1 MFDEMKIATTMEY
14 DQFKDE
20 VVGPHNQ
27 MQVVMARGIASK
39 WKQPIFVGFDIK
51 MTKSL
56 LFDIIHNLNDIVF
69 KVICCVSNC
78 GGGNVGL

>member
-1 MFDEMKIATTMEY
+1 
-14 DQFKDE
+14 
-20 VVGPHNQ
+20 

-56 LFDIIHNLNDIVF
+56 LFYIIQNLNDIEF
-69 KVICCVSNC
+69 KVICCAVTVVVATLVC
-78 GGGNVGL
+78 GNN